1 MIEVALIFTGI
12 IVIAVDVSRPL
23 ILAFLDGVYKPVH
36 PPVLFDVLNLH
47 LFELESDVGLHH
59 EFVSGQSLQPV
70 YCFSTATC
78 GGRILLRVHK
88 RSSP

>member
-23 ILAFLDGVYKPVH
+23 ILAFLDSIDQPVH
-36 PPVLFDVLNLH
+36 PPVLFDVVNLH
-47 LFELESDVGLHH
+47 LFKLESDVGLHH
-59 EFVSGQSLQPV
+59 EFVSGQSLQSV
-70 YCFSTATC
+70 DCFSTGGGILSC
-78 GGRILLRVHK
+78 GLRVHK